1 MAIEQMTMPQLGESV
16 TEGTISK
23 WLVSV
28 GDKVNKYDPIAE
40 VMTDK
45 VNAEVPS
52 SFTGV
57 IKELIAAEGE
67 TLPVGA
73 VICTIEVEG
82 EGTAVPEA
90 PAVEAKQEEAP
101 KAQAPAQ
108 AAAPAQTPKK
118 PAGTKGRYSP
128 AVLRLAQEHNID
140 LEQVQG
146 TGMGGRITRK
156 DLLKLIES
164 GNIPT
169 ADQKQPAAQVQQAAP
184 AQPVQEAPKAEAP
197 AQAAPKQAA
206 APNVPVQPG
215 DVEIPVTPVRKAIAA
230 NMLRS
235 KHEAPHAWTMIEVD
249 VTNLVAY
256 RDSIKDEFKKREG
269 FNLTYFAFFVKA
281 VAQAL
286 KEFPQIN
293 SMWAGDK
300 IVQKKDINI
309 SIAVAT
315 EDALFV
321 PVIKHADEK
330 SIKGIAREIAE
341 LAAKVRAGKLRPED
355 MQGGTFTVNNTGS
368 FGSVQSMGIIN
379 YPQAA
384 ILQVEAIVKR
394 PVVMSN
400 GMIAVRDMVNLCMSL
415 DHRVLDGLICGRFL
429 ARVKEILENI
439 SKDNTPIY

>member
-1 MAIEQMTMPQLGESV
+1 V
-16 TEGTISK
+16 K
-23 WLVSV
+23 
-28 GDKVNKYDPIAE
+28 
-40 VMTDK
+40 
-45 VNAEVPS
+45 
-52 SFTGV
+52 
-57 IKELIAAEGE
+57 
-67 TLPVGA
+67 
-73 VICTIEVEG
+73 
-82 EGTAVPEA
+82 
-90 PAVEAKQEEAP
+90 KQTSER
-101 KAQAPAQ
+101 
-108 AAAPAQTPKK
+108 
-118 PAGTKGRYSP
+118 GRYSP

-140 LEQVQG
+140 LTQVTG

-164 GNIPT
+164 GN
-169 ADQKQPAAQVQQAAP
+169 V
-184 AQPVQEAPKAEAP
+184 PKAD
-197 AQAAPKQAA
+197 APKQAVEPIQQVEVSKQEV
-206 APNVPVQPG
+206 APKVELPKQQAPSVSVQAG
-215 DVEIPVTPVRKAIAA
+215 DIEIPVTPVRKAIAT

-235 KHEAPHAWTMIEVD
+235 KHEAPHAWTMVEVD

-286 KEFPQIN
+286 KEFPQMN

-315 EDALFV
+315 DDALFV

-384 ILQVEAIVKR
+384 ILQVESIVKR
-394 PVVMSN
+394 PVVKD
-400 GMIAVRDMVNLCMSL
+400 GMIAVRDMVNLCLSL

-429 ARVKEILENI
+429 ARVKDILEHVT
-439 SKDNTPIY
+439 KENTPIY